1 MFKADCLNADCL
13 NKERELIKMLPAY
26 LLYIFMGSMI
36 VLLLLEE
43 LFDPDKFILIKLSLI
58 IIDFLILC
66 YVFLSIL
73 HTP

>member
-1 MFKADCLNADCL
+1 MSV
-13 NKERELIKMLPAY
+13 Y
-26 LLYIFMGSMI
+26 LFYVFTGSMI
-36 VLLLLEE
+36 ILLLLEE

-73 HTP
+73 HTL

>member
-1 MFKADCLNADCL
+1 
-13 NKERELIKMLPAY
+13 MLPAY

-36 VLLLLEE
+36 ILLLLEE

-73 HTP
+73 HTL

>member
-1 MFKADCLNADCL
+1 
-13 NKERELIKMLPAY
+13 MLPAY

-36 VLLLLEE
+36 ILLLLEE

-73 HTP
+73 QTL

>member
-1 MFKADCLNADCL
+1 
-13 NKERELIKMLPAY
+13 MLPAY

>member
-1 MFKADCLNADCL
+1 
-13 NKERELIKMLPAY
+13 MLLDY
-26 LLYIFMGSMI
+26 LFYIFMGSMI
-36 VLLLLEE
+36 ILLLLEE

-73 HTP
+73 HTL